1 MCVAV
6 GLIERYAKE
15 GENLFSFSFFLFDD
29 AYLRI
34 HFFFFF
40 FSG

>member
-15 GENLFSFSFFLFDD
+15 GENLFFFFLFDD

-40 FSG
+40 SG

>member
-15 GENLFSFSFFLFDD
+15 GENLFSFFFFFLFDD

-40 FSG
+40 SG